1 MVWSLGHKWKS
12 REIAAPATI
21 VFEPEG
27 DVSSSAAHDSVGDD
41 AQSDEFITGDTAF
54 IQLHFKIP
62 NFTMSDSQVRNHSFF
77 LFGVVLF

>member
-1 MVWSLGHKWKS
+1 VVWSLGHKWKS

-21 VFEPEG
+21 VFEPED
-27 DVSSSAAHDSVGDD
+27 DVSSAAHDSVGDD

-77 LFGVVLF
+77 LFVVVLY